1 MKRLVEML
9 TPECGI
15 VLDPFCGSGTTA
27 LACKELGRNYIC
39 IEKELEYYRIACN
52 RLDQPIEYFPDEPI
66 EEIIDNTPLQ
76 LKLF

>member
-1 MKRLVEML
+1 
-9 TPECGI
+9 
-15 VLDPFCGSGTTA
+15 VLFRS
-27 LACKELGRNYIC
+27 LGRNYIC

-66 EEIIDNTPLQ
+66 EEIIDNSPLQ